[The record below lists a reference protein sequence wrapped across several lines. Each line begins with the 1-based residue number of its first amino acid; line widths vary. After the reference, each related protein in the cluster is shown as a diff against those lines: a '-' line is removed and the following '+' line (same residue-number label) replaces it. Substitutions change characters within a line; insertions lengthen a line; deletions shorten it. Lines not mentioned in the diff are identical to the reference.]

1 LQIYKRW
8 IMAFVH
14 PYGIIG
20 FASHIEFTGSL
31 IFCQDVDL
39 DVLDFQLF
47 GVEYIVVFY
56 KTVLISQ
63 RHYSIMHFKSL

>member
-1 LQIYKRW
+1 
-8 IMAFVH
+8 MAFVH

-20 FASHIEFTGSL
+20 FASHIEFTDSL

-47 GVEYIVVFY
+47 GVEYIVVF
-56 KTVLISQ
+56 
-63 RHYSIMHFKSL
+63 SIHDLFFY

>member
-1 LQIYKRW
+1 
-8 IMAFVH
+8 MAFVH

-47 GVEYIVVFY
+47 GVEYIVVFSIHDLFLLEQY
-56 KTVLISQ
+56 CDSKAYDYICFVL
-63 RHYSIMHFKSL
+63 L

>member
-1 LQIYKRW
+1 
-8 IMAFVH
+8 MAFVH

-47 GVEYIVVFY
+47 GVNSPFFSTKRQYEKENHSVNI
-56 KTVLISQ
+56 IS
-63 RHYSIMHFKSL
+63 